1 MATLFYSTTLDYEST
16 QEYDFTI
23 TATDRGLGS
32 RHNTP
37 GSHVI
42 IRVTDVNDND
52 PVFDPAEYSEFDFTY
67 LVSCTLDDNT
77 YIYI

>member
-1 MATLFYSTTLDYEST
+1 MLDYEST

-37 GSHVI
+37 GSIVI

-52 PVFDPAEYSEFDFTY
+52 PVFNPAEYSEFDFMY
-67 LVSCTLDDNT
+67 LVSHTFDGT
-77 YIYI
+77 M